1 MIHYLICQYKSKYSY
16 QHAILLFIF
25 YIIAAQIL
33 FLRHFACFVA
43 VIMQNDV
50 DAFYTLSYN
59 NYIDIV
65 HTAQLYFISALQ

>member
-1 MIHYLICQYKSKYSY
+1 MSIQIE
-16 QHAILLFIF
+16 IF
-25 YIIAAQIL
+25 LPARYTFVYFLYIIAAQIL

-59 NYIDIV
+59 DYIDIV